1 MPLYGGSSSSG
12 SGGGS
17 AVPAGVTPIRVIADA
32 QAPVT
37 MLKTGAGTLVSVS
50 LSNNAPSAR
59 FARFYDTAAMPDPTS
74 APVWIGPFMLP
85 ASDTYTPNIP
95 DGLIFTK
102 GLAIMISGAAGDTDT
117 APINDN
123 DVIGFVGVR

>member
-1 MPLYGGSSSSG
+1 MPLYGGSTSSGSSSG
-12 SGGGS
+12 TQMSS
-17 AVPAGVTPIRVIADA
+17 GVTPVRVIADA

-50 LSNNAPSAR
+50 LSNNAPTAR
-59 FARFYDTAAMPDPTS
+59 FARFYDTAALPDATS

-85 ASDTYTPNIP
+85 ASDTYTPNMP
-95 DGLIFTK
+95 DGLAFTQ
-102 GLAIMISGAAGDTDT
+102 GLAIAISGAAGDNDLTG
-117 APINDN
+117 INDN